1 MSSTG
6 IINGIYDDLEADNI
20 EVNDSLY
27 VNNINIID
35 LINNGINDISGNI
48 NDVSGNVNNQIN
60 DVSGN
65 LNDISGNLNDLWD
78 KVIDL
83 SNNVTQLKGSDTAQN
98 SSISGLETLTGEH
111 TAQIEANTGAI
122 TALTT
127 QTEANTSAIATESAA
142 LAANIVVTGTNTTA
156 IGTLVTAVGI
166 PSVLGITPATGLFA
180 AVDGK
185 LNRSAFGSGNIG
197 IFNIVFGEFVNL
209 VYNNTEFEDSVVVG
223 VNNRVFT
230 LKEPYKAYQHLKII
244 ILLVKPH

>member
-65 LNDISGNLNDLWD
+65 LNDISGNLNDISGNLNDLWD

-127 QTEANTSAIATESAA
+127 QTEANTLAIGTTAE
-142 LAANIVVTGTNTTA
+142 IVSGHTTLIGTNTAA
-156 IGTLVTAVGI
+156 IGGLALSVGI
-166 PSVLGITPATGLFA
+166 PFPATGLFA
-180 AVDGK
+180 AVDERLK
-185 LNRSAFGSGNIG
+185 RSAFGSGNIG
-197 IFNIVFGEFVNL
+197 IFNVVVGEFVNL
-209 VYNNTEFEDSVVVG
+209 VYNNSEFEDSFVVG

-230 LKEPYKAYQHLKII
+230 
-244 ILLVKPH
+244 